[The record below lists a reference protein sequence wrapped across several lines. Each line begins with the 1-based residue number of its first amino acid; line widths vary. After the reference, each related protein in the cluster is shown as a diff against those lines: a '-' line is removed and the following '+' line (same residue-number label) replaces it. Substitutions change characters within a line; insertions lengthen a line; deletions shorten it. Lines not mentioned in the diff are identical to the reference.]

1 MKVGSQEYRAAKLIR
16 VVCQVGREQCV
27 RWGHVA
33 VEREG
38 SGWLGRPASNVPSH
52 GIRRPGSQAATVSG
66 NEDGD
71 GDGLAVVRVI

>member
-1 MKVGSQEYRAAKLIR
+1 MCEM
-16 VVCQVGREQCV
+16 
-27 RWGHVA
+27 GHVA
-33 VEREG
+33 VEREE

-52 GIRRPGSQAATVSG
+52 GIRRPDIQAATVSG